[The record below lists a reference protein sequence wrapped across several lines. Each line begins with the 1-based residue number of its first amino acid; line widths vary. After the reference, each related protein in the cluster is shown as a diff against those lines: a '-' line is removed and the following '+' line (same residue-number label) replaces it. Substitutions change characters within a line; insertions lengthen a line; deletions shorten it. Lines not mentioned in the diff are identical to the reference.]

1 MLFEILVIENA
12 VPILDFV
19 SEGGREKDFIDFS
32 FSKRE

>member
-19 SEGGREKDFIDFS
+19 SEVRKDFIDF
-32 FSKRE
+32 FHKEGVV